1 MLVRV
6 DVDALAVLAVPHLR
20 TQTASGTALR

>member
-6 DVDALAVLAVPHLR
+6 DVDVLAVLAVPHLR
-20 TQTASGTALR
+20 TQTARGTALK